1 MSRCS
6 LFSVTPW
13 KGRGVLAWLVVWGV
27 SGSLFAEEVV
37 PKETAVIDA
46 VAKIAWYDATKIG
59 VEGKAWTDTA
69 SFYDRLPARAEGRA
83 TPSVWGLS
91 KHSAGMAVRFRTD
104 SRAIHARWKL
114 RSQSL
119 AMPHMP
125 ATGVSGVDL
134 YGKGDDGRWSWI
146 GAGRPTEFPS
156 NTAALAGGLPAG
168 EREYLVYLPL
178 YNGVEQVELGFAP
191 DAVVKRAVG
200 ASQKKPLVFYG
211 TSITHGG
218 CASRPGMAYPAILGR
233 RFDQPTVNL
242 GFSGSGKME
251 IEMAEFLG
259 EIDASVF
266 VLDTLPNMTPEVV
279 AERAAPF
286 VRKLRTLRPHT
297 PIALCEDR
305 TLTNARW
312 FEGTRVLHDQRRA
325 ALRTAFDTLTA
336 EGTQGLTLIDGP
348 SQLGEDGEDTV
359 DGSHPTDL
367 GFLRQADRFEKTLR
381 EILPKS

>member
-1 MSRCS
+1 MSTGLRCRFC
-6 LFSVTPW
+6 LALTIALGW
-13 KGRGVLAWLVVWGV
+13 GGRPGLK
-27 SGSLFAEEVV
+27 AEEVV
-37 PKETAVIDA
+37 PRDVAVTDA
-46 VAKIAWYDATKIG
+46 KTNVAWYDATKIG
-59 VEGKAWTDTA
+59 VEGKAWADTA

-83 TPSVWGLS
+83 TASVWGLS

-104 SRAIHARWKL
+104 SRTIQARWKL
-114 RSQSL
+114 RSQNL

-125 ATGVSGVDL
+125 ATGVSGLDL

-146 GAGRPTEFPS
+146 GAGRPTEFPQ
-156 NTAALAGGLPAG
+156 NTASLASGLPSG

-178 YNGVEQVELGFAP
+178 YNGVEQVEIGIAS
-191 DAVVKRAVG
+191 DATLKRDAAAG
-200 ASQKKPLVFYG
+200 SRKPIVFYG

-251 IEMAEFLG
+251 IEIAELLG
-259 EIDASVF
+259 EIDAAAF
-266 VLDTLPNMTPEVV
+266 VLDALPNMTPEMV

-286 VRKLRTLRPHT
+286 VRRLRAARPDT

-305 TLTNARW
+305 TFTNARW
-312 FEGTRVLHDQRRA
+312 FEGTRDLHNKRRA
-325 ALRTAFDTLTA
+325 ELRKAFDTLTA
-336 EGTQGLTLIDGP
+336 EGVKGLTLIDGP

-381 EILPKS
+381 DVLPKN